1 MIGHELQDIKVDS
14 RMVKVHIGNGSFV
27 NKPWKELLVGD
38 IVKVDKDQ
46 YFPSDL
52 LLLSSS
58 YDDGLCYVETM
69 NLDGETNLKLK
80 RCLEVTLHLDT
91 DIEFTDFKATIRCED
106 PNPNLYSFI
115 GNLEY
120 ESQVYTLS
128 PCQVLL
134 RDSKLQNTDYIYG
147 VVIFSGGDT
156 KSIQNSTK
164 PPSKRSCIE
173 KKMDYIIY
181 LLFAVLVLL
190 SLVSTVGHFVFVKFH
205 IEDWWYVEPGENDPL
220 FNIKKPGLSGCLQ
233 LIRALILYGYL
244 IPISLYVSIE
254 MVKVLQAM
262 LLNSDIAMYD
272 EETGKSTEARTSN
285 LNEELGQVEIILSD
299 KTGTLTCNQMEFRKC
314 SIAGISYGG
323 EVNEVDIA
331 ASRWMKVDMKN
342 CAPASHRVDPELEK
356 YLFGINEPD
365 TPSGSS
371 ITREFSPVDFST
383 AKEMSERKNGSST
396 ANIEKILPLLKEHGV
411 RCFNFEDDRL
421 MNMNWKKELQSS
433 DIAMFLRVLALCHT
447 GIPVHQD
454 TTGKFKYEAESP
466 EEVAFLT
473 AAQAFG
479 FKLCRRTQS
488 TLVIKELNPSKRG
501 EVER

>member
-134 RDSKLQNTDYIYG
+134 RDSKLQNTEYIYG
-147 VVIFSGGDT
+147 VVIFSGRDT

-164 PPSKRSCIE
+164 SLSKQS
-173 KKMDYIIY
+173 
-181 LLFAVLVLL
+181 
-190 SLVSTVGHFVFVKFH
+190 H
-205 IEDWWYVEPGENDPL
+205 I
-220 FNIKKPGLSGCLQ
+220 
-233 LIRALILYGYL
+233 
-244 IPISLYVSIE
+244 
-254 MVKVLQAM
+254 
-262 LLNSDIAMYD
+262 
-272 EETGKSTEARTSN
+272 
-285 LNEELGQVEIILSD
+285 
-299 KTGTLTCNQMEFRKC
+299 
-314 SIAGISYGG
+314 
-323 EVNEVDIA
+323 
-331 ASRWMKVDMKN
+331 
-342 CAPASHRVDPELEK
+342 
-356 YLFGINEPD
+356 
-365 TPSGSS
+365 
-371 ITREFSPVDFST
+371 
-383 AKEMSERKNGSST
+383 
-396 ANIEKILPLLKEHGV
+396 
-411 RCFNFEDDRL
+411 
-421 MNMNWKKELQSS
+421 
-433 DIAMFLRVLALCHT
+433 
-447 GIPVHQD
+447 
-454 TTGKFKYEAESP
+454 
-466 EEVAFLT
+466 
-473 AAQAFG
+473 
-479 FKLCRRTQS
+479 
-488 TLVIKELNPSKRG
+488 
-501 EVER
+501 